1 MSASQ
6 VDKLGER
13 LKTGPITADDLRLLD
28 SYRRTFQPAM
38 NEVMEVLRRHH
49 QLEPTAREAKSTRAI
64 IAKIRRQGTRL
75 SRMQDIAGCR
85 VIKPSLLLQRAE
97 VHSLL
102 DSFPGA
108 KLDDRVARPSHGYR
122 ALHLIVKAQGHWVEI
137 QVRTELQHLWAQV
150 CEQCA
155 DRFGLELKFGGGPAR
170 LRLQL
175 QEISD
180 DVEFADRCVDEP
192 TLFRER
198 FPASVIFE
206 RAEAAIAEHRRILR
220 ERLIALTS
228 WLAAEGNTR

>member
-6 VDKLGER
+6 VDKLGDR
-13 LKTGPITADDLRLLD
+13 LKAGPITADDLRLLD

-38 NEVMEVLRRHH
+38 DEVMQVLRERL

-64 IAKIRRQGTRL
+64 VAKIRHQGTRL

-85 VIKPSLLLQRAE
+85 VIKNSLRLQRAA
-97 VHSLL
+97 VDSLL

-108 KLDDRVARPSHGYR
+108 KLDDRLVRPSHGYR
-122 ALHLIVKAQGHWVEI
+122 ALHLIVKAKGHWVEI

-155 DRFGLELKFGGGPAR
+155 DRYGLELKYGSGPDE
-170 LRLQL
+170 LRRQL

-180 DVEFADRCVDEP
+180 DVEFADRCADEP
-192 TLFRER
+192 TLFRQR
-198 FPASVIFE
+198 FPMTVIVNG
-206 RAEAAIAEHRRILR
+206 AETAIANHRRILHG
-220 ERLIALTS
+220 RLMALTN
-228 WLAAEGNTR
+228 WLAEEGNTP